1 MRRWVDLFSA
11 KIPEIRDPEAAELVA
26 RIVSDNARHM
36 VLFRQRALAHSVD
49 PDAYVCP
56 PEGEAIY
63 EPIPALDL
71 DAAFAYALGSLEHF
85 AELLEVYRAAADDAE
100 DAAVLDAVRL
110 GHGHGFDSGP
120 FMAHVYANEARGRT
134 RVGRWLDRRLLER
147 DTCRAFREIRGLAC
161 TAVAEAIEAH
171 PGAAPLI
178 ADLAAGPAPYLL
190 EELARRP
197 GATALVRDVDPAA
210 LAQARATAVRLR
222 VESRVRFEQADAFDR
237 RTLDACRDADVGVA

>member
-26 RIVSDNARHM
+26 RIVSDSGRHM
-36 VLFRQRALAHSVD
+36 VLVRQRALAHGVD

-110 GHGHGFDSGP
+110 DNGRAIATLTPLVRERGGP
-120 FMAHVYANEARGRT
+120 R
-134 RVGRWLDRRLLER
+134 
-147 DTCRAFREIRGLAC
+147 
-161 TAVAEAIEAH
+161 AEAHER
-171 PGAAPLI
+171 
-178 ADLAAGPAPYLL
+178 YRVR
-190 EELARRP
+190 ELAETP
-197 GATALVRDVDPAA
+197 LYAYAG
-210 LAQARATAVRLR
+210 
-222 VESRVRFEQADAFDR
+222 
-237 RTLDACRDADVGVA
+237 